1 MIDGGMYRGS
11 RSWPLLAVA
20 LVSAAVGSP
29 CEAGSNVALD
39 AAVRGWTHDRSL
51 PSFQYALVDLN
62 DDGISDAVIL
72 IADHR
77 YCGSGGCSMIVLK
90 GIAGGFELISS
101 NTLSR
106 EPVAVLP
113 ETRLGWH
120 TLAILVS
127 GGGVKTG
134 SALMRF
140 DGTRYPSNP
149 SLLPRATDADLRGSK
164 TLAFVE

>member
-1 MIDGGMYRGS
+1 MIDGRMHRGS
-11 RSWPLLAVA
+11 RSWPLLAWA
-20 LVSAAVGSP
+20 LVSAAVACP
-29 CEAGSNVALD
+29 CKAGSNAALD
-39 AAVRGWTHDRSL
+39 AAVRSWTRDRSL
-51 PSFQYALVDLN
+51 PSFRYALVDLN

-72 IADHR
+72 ITDRR

-90 GIAGGFELISS
+90 GIVGGFEVISS

-106 EPVAVLP
+106 EPVAVLLDK
-113 ETRLGWH
+113 RLGWH
-120 TLAILVS
+120 TLAVLVS
-127 GGGVKTG
+127 GGGEKTG

-149 SLLPRATDADLRGSK
+149 SLLPRATDADLRESK